1 MVSSRG
7 LSTSQSIVMAFSK
20 GRRMTR
26 HSKLQR
32 AVRALGGVRTPFAMA
47 TPDYLEQ
54 VVVSGRNRP
63 WTAGAQPAR
72 TGLLYRPSVTS
83 LFWATAD
90 LLTIAL
96 AAVLALRFRVNVVS
110 GVHPASFLA
119 SLAQPASR
127 HLVEYVA
134 WYGFLVVA
142 LTRSYGL
149 YGTILS
155 RNGLNEQRMTV
166 QAGLTAGLLLC
177 GTLYLARA
185 EDVSRIVMVLL
196 VLFSTTLLCIRRGI
210 WRRMVYTRYREGL
223 ETRNV
228 LIVGAGRVAH
238 ALRNHLESLRHL
250 GFRFK
255 GFVALTEREAES
267 GDADIIGDVRNCL
280 SLARS
285 LFVDEI
291 FFSVPAEKKL
301 VIALVEEARGL
312 GIDVR
317 VVPDLYD
324 GLAWNAQV
332 EYIGQFPTIPLH
344 RRDLAIGAFL
354 LKRAIDTAG
363 AFFAILVGWP
373 FFLLLAAAIKLDS
386 RGPVFY
392 RAQRTGRKGRTFTC
406 YKFRTMC
413 VDADRLRKD
422 LEHKNER
429 DGILFKITDDPRI
442 TRVGRLLRKY
452 SLDELPQ
459 FYNVLLGDMSLVGP
473 RPPLASEVEQY
484 DIAHLRRLDV
494 LPGMTGLWQVE
505 ARQDP
510 SFDSYISLDT
520 AYVENWS
527 LWLDFKI
534 LARTVGV
541 VLSGTGS

>member
-1 MVSSRG
+1 MRV
-7 LSTSQSIVMAFSK
+7 V
-20 GRRMTR
+20 
-26 HSKLQR
+26 
-32 AVRALGGVRTPFAMA
+32 GVREPFAMA

-54 VVVSGRNRP
+54 VVVSGRRRP
-63 WTAGAQPAR
+63 SPGAEPR
-72 TGLLYRPSVTS
+72 VRFGIFHRLSVTS
-83 LFWATAD
+83 LIWATLD
-90 LLTIAL
+90 FLTVAI
-96 AAVLALRFRVNVVS
+96 AAVLALRFHPSVPTDVHEPTLLSLLRHSAPPVV
-110 GVHPASFLA
+110 VA
-119 SLAQPASR
+119 
-127 HLVEYVA
+127 YIA
-134 WYGFLVVA
+134 WYGLMVVVLA
-142 LTRSYGL
+142 RSYGL
-149 YGTILS
+149 YGPILS
-155 RNGLNEQRMTV
+155 RSGLNEQRMTV
-166 QAGLTAGLLLC
+166 QAALIAGLLLC

-185 EDVSRIVMVLL
+185 EMVSRIVVVLMVIFSAILL
-196 VLFSTTLLCIRRGI
+196 SVRRAI
-210 WRRMVYTRYREGL
+210 WRKIVYSRYREGL

-301 VIALVEEARGL
+301 VIALVEEARAV

-324 GLAWNAQV
+324 GLAWNAPV

-344 RRDLAIGAFL
+344 RRDLPIGTFL
-354 LKRAIDTAG
+354 IKRALDTAG
-363 AFFAILVGWP
+363 AVFAMLLGWP
-373 FFLLLAAAIKLDS
+373 FMLMLIAAVKLDS
-386 RGPVFY
+386 EGPIFY
-392 RAQRTGRKGRTFTC
+392 RAQRVGRKGRTFTC

-413 VDADRLRKD
+413 VNADKLKKD
-422 LEHKNER
+422 LEHRNER
-429 DGILFKITDDPRI
+429 DGILFKITNDPRV
-442 TRVGRLLRKY
+442 TRVGRILRKY

-459 FYNVLLGDMSLVGP
+459 FYNVLRGDMSLVGP
-473 RPPLASEVEQY
+473 RPPMASEVEQY
-484 DIAHLRRLDV
+484 DLSHLRRLDV

-527 LWLDFKI
+527 LWLDMKI
-534 LARTVGV
+534 RARTVGV
-541 VLSGTGS
+541 VFSGTGS

>member
-1 MVSSRG
+1 MAGGAPSVS
-7 LSTSQSIVMAFSK
+7 L
-20 GRRMTR
+20 
-26 HSKLQR
+26 
-32 AVRALGGVRTPFAMA
+32 
-47 TPDYLEQ
+47 
-54 VVVSGRNRP
+54 
-63 WTAGAQPAR
+63 
-72 TGLLYRPSVTS
+72 GLLYRPSVTS
-83 LFWATAD
+83 LILAALD
-90 LLTIAL
+90 LLTVAV
-96 AAVLALRFRVNVVS
+96 AAMLALRFRTAIPS
-110 GVHPASFLA
+110 DVHATLVPVYL
-119 SLAQPASR
+119 LHTAQR
-127 HLVEYVA
+127 VLMMYIA
-134 WYGFLVVA
+134 WYGLLLVILA
-142 LTRSYGL
+142 RSYGL
-149 YGTILS
+149 YGPILS
-155 RNGLNEQRMTV
+155 RSGLNEQRVTV
-166 QAGLTAGLLLC
+166 QAALTAGLLLC
-177 GTLYLARA
+177 GTLYL
-185 EDVSRIVMVLL
+185 EHGEMVSREVVVLL
-196 VLFSTTLLCIRRGI
+196 VVFTTVLLCVRRAV
-210 WRRMVYTRYREGL
+210 WRRIVYSRYREGL

-267 GDADIIGDVRNCL
+267 GDSDIIGDVRNCL

-301 VIALVEEARGL
+301 VIALVEEARSI

-324 GLAWNAQV
+324 GLAWNAPV

-344 RRDLAIGAFL
+344 RRDLPIGAFL
-354 LKRAIDTAG
+354 VKRLIDVAG
-363 AFFAILVGWP
+363 AALAMLVGWP
-373 FFLLLAAAIKLDS
+373 LMLILVAAIKLDS
-386 RGPVFY
+386 EGPVFY

-413 VDADRLRKD
+413 VNADKLKED
-422 LEHKNER
+422 LKHRNER
-429 DGILFKITDDPRI
+429 DGILFKITNDPRI
-442 TRVGRLLRKY
+442 TRVGRFLRKY

-459 FYNVLLGDMSLVGP
+459 FYNVLRGDMSLVGP

-527 LWLDFKI
+527 LWLDLKI

-541 VLSGTGS
+541 VFSGTGS

>member
-1 MVSSRG
+1 
-7 LSTSQSIVMAFSK
+7 
-20 GRRMTR
+20 
-26 HSKLQR
+26 
-32 AVRALGGVRTPFAMA
+32 MA

-54 VVVSGRNRP
+54 VVVSGRGK
-63 WTAGAQPAR
+63 AA
-72 TGLLYRPSVTS
+72 TGGSRSVRFGMFHRPSVTS
-83 LFWATAD
+83 LIWASLD
-90 LLTIAL
+90 LLTV
-96 AAVLALRFRVNVVS
+96 AVATLIALRFREKIPVEIHS
-110 GVHPASFLA
+110 A
-119 SLAQPASR
+119 SLIQFLQDTISTK
-127 HLVEYVA
+127 LYGYVG
-134 WYGFLVVA
+134 WFGLLVVILA
-142 LTRSYGL
+142 RSYGL
-149 YGTILS
+149 YGPILNRS
-155 RNGLNEQRMTV
+155 GLHEQRMTV
-166 QAGLTAGLLLC
+166 QASLTSGLLLF
-177 GTLYLARA
+177 GTLYLTQAR
-185 EDVSRIVMVLL
+185 VSRVVVVLMV
-196 VLFSTTLLCIRRGI
+196 VFTTALLCVRRAV
-210 WRRMVYTRYREGL
+210 WRRVVYNRYREGL

-301 VIALVEEARGL
+301 VIALVEEARSI

-324 GLAWNAQV
+324 GLAWNAPV

-344 RRDLAIGAFL
+344 RRDLPIGAFL
-354 LKRAIDTAG
+354 LKRVMDTTG
-363 AFFAILVGWP
+363 AVFAMLLGWP
-373 FFLLLAAAIKLDS
+373 LALVVSIAIKLDS
-386 RGPVFY
+386 EGPVFY
-392 RAQRTGRKGRTFTC
+392 RAQRIGRKGRTFTC
-406 YKFRTMC
+406 YKFRTM
-413 VDADRLRKD
+413 VVNADKLKED
-422 LEHKNER
+422 LLHRNER
-429 DGILFKITDDPRI
+429 DGILFKITDDPRV
-442 TRVGRLLRKY
+442 TRAGRFLRRY

-459 FYNVLLGDMSLVGP
+459 FYNVLRGDMSLVGP
-473 RPPLASEVEQY
+473 RPPIATEVEQY
-484 DIAHLRRLDV
+484 DLSHLRRLDV
-494 LPGMTGLWQVE
+494 LPGITGLWQVE

-527 LWLDFKI
+527 LWLDLKI

-541 VLSGTGS
+541 VVSGTGS

>member
-1 MVSSRG
+1 
-7 LSTSQSIVMAFSK
+7 
-20 GRRMTR
+20 
-26 HSKLQR
+26 
-32 AVRALGGVRTPFAMA
+32 MA

-54 VVVSGRNRP
+54 VVVSGRSRRAS
-63 WTAGAQPAR
+63 AGSSSR
-72 TGLLYRPSVTS
+72 RLGFFWRPSVSS
-83 LFWATAD
+83 LVWATLD
-90 LLTIAL
+90 LITVAL
-96 AAVLALRFRVNVVS
+96 AAVLALRFRVSVPGDVRATS
-110 GVHPASFLA
+110 TILFLLHSAHPVL
-119 SLAQPASR
+119 LI
-127 HLVEYVA
+127 YVG
-134 WYGFLVVA
+134 WFGFLLVILA
-142 LTRSYGL
+142 RSYGL
-149 YGTILS
+149 YGPILS
-155 RNGLNEQRMTV
+155 RNGLNEQRLTV
-166 QAGLTAGLLLC
+166 QATLTAGLLLC
-177 GTLYLARA
+177 GTLYLERKA
-185 EDVSRIVMVLL
+185 ELVSREVVILL
-196 VLFSTTLLCIRRGI
+196 VVFTAILLCIRRAV
-210 WRRMVYTRYREGL
+210 WRKVVYTRYREGL

-255 GFVALTEREAES
+255 GFVALTEHEAES

-280 SLARS
+280 SLARA

-324 GLAWNAQV
+324 GLAWNAPV

-344 RRDLAIGAFL
+344 RRDLPIGAYL
-354 LKRAIDTAG
+354 LKRVLDTTG
-363 AFFAILVGWP
+363 AVLAMILLSP
-373 FFLLLAAAIKLDS
+373 FMLLIMAAIKLDS
-386 RGPVFY
+386 EGPVFY
-392 RAQRTGRKGRTFTC
+392 RAERVGRKGRTFTC

-413 VDADRLRKD
+413 SDADKLKEK
-422 LEHKNER
+422 LQHQNER
-429 DGILFKITDDPRI
+429 DGILFKIANDPRI
-442 TRVGRLLRKY
+442 TRVGRVLRKY

-459 FYNVLLGDMSLVGP
+459 FYNVLRGDMSLVGP
-473 RPPLASEVEQY
+473 RPPIASEVEQY
-484 DIAHLRRLDV
+484 DLAHLRRLDV

-527 LWLDFKI
+527 LWLDLKI

-541 VLSGTGS
+541 VFSGTGS